1 MPRTML
7 EHADIQAIDFLTT
20 EHAAIV
26 DDALQHVTSLHY
38 DAEGT
43 VEIRRRL
50 ETLFERVL
58 DSLVSHDLRPI
69 VAHAR
74 QIAEERFASGYDLAE
89 VQSAFN
95 ALESAAWTRA
105 LAELPPERLARTLG
119 LVSTIVGAGKDTLGG
134 TYVSLATD
142 AHAPSLDLRAL
153 FAGASA

>member
-1 MPRTML
+1 MP

-20 EHAAIV
+20 ERTAIV
-26 DDALQHVTSLHY
+26 DDALDHVTSRHY
-38 DAEGT
+38 DAEDALE
-43 VEIRRRL
+43 VRLRL
-50 ETLFERVL
+50 ETLFECVL
-58 DSLVSHDLRPI
+58 DSLVMGDLRPI
-69 VAHAR
+69 DTYAR
-74 QIAEERFASGYDLAE
+74 QIAEERFAAGYDLSE

-95 ALESAAWTRA
+95 ALESATWTRA

-119 LVSTIVGAGKDTLGG
+119 LVSTIVGAGKDTLGA